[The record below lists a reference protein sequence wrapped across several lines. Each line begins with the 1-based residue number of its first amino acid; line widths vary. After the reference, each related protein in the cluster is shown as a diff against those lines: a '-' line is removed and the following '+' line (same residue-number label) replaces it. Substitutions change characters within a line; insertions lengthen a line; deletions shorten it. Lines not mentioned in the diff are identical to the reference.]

1 MKQFT
6 EVKEIGFEDSSI
18 NRPYMLNVFCALHEF
33 YALIALEAVAKITPF
48 KHSHKK
54 WIEDFNNYKEY
65 FMSNLAQIL
74 YDYTVFSVLTELRH
88 CNNSN
93 YENPDFDNKTRYSV
107 LLLSKIYTA
116 ESILKTGVKMF
127 DEDFNPWKEGYGGY
141 PWLLIAKAGL
151 MYKKVPD
158 IVFIDHCV
166 DLCHNNG
173 SYFNKHLGILICT
186 RDYRDSMFD
195 SFLDK
200 KKHSTNPFNEISKGV
215 SYIFK
220 NLVKRA
226 FNLGII
232 QENVIMNDTLDLNW
246 NDTKQQLFLNR
257 NQSFRI
263 GYPYDNVRESFGRTQ
278 WNILTYK
285 FSGRYELQYFDEID
299 LNEVFEYYIPVSWGT
314 GNLLKEK
321 IYRTEKD
328 YEDGHNLNRG
338 SREEEREEREER
350 RRNRNRDRRR

>member
-1 MKQFT
+1 MKQFI
-6 EVKEIGFEDSSI
+6 EKEFGENSTCK
-18 NRPYMLNVFCALHEF
+18 PYMLNIFCALHEF

-48 KHSHKK
+48 RHSHKK
-54 WIEDFNNYKEY
+54 WLEDFNNYKEY

-88 CNNSN
+88 CDNSN
-93 YENPDFDNKTRYSV
+93 YEIPDFNGETRYSV
-107 LLLSKIYTA
+107 LLLSQIYTP

-127 DEDFNPWKEGYGGY
+127 DEDFNSWKGGYGGY
-141 PWLLIAKAGL
+141 YWFLIAKAGL

-186 RDYRDSMFD
+186 RDYRNSIFD

-200 KKHSTNPFNEISKGV
+200 KKHSTNPFDEISEGV
-215 SYIFK
+215 SYNFK

-226 FNLGII
+226 SNLGII

-246 NDTKQQLFLNR
+246 DDTKQQLFLNR
-257 NQSFRI
+257 TQSFRI
-263 GYPYDNVRESFGRTQ
+263 GYPYDATSESFGRTQ

-285 FSGRYELQYFDEID
+285 LSGRYQLQYFDEID
-299 LNEVFEYYIPVSWGT
+299 LSEAFEYYIPVSWGT
-314 GNLLKEK
+314 KDLLKEK
-321 IYRTEKD
+321 IYRTEKE
-328 YEDGHNLNRG
+328 YEDGHNINRD
-338 SREEEREEREER
+338 SLEER